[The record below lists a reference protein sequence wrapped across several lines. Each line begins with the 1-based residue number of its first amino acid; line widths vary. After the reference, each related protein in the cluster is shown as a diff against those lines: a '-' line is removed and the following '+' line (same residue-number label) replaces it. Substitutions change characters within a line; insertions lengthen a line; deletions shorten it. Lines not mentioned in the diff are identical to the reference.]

1 MSKASELANLIGN
14 INAGG
19 GGVNRNL
26 IINGAMK
33 ICQRHSTNSVQLSA
47 TEQYLTDR
55 FFNDTGSSFDMKAD
69 AVQST
74 DAPSGFSNS
83 LKLSCDGVSSLSSS
97 SNGGITQH
105 IEGFNC
111 QPTAFGTSDAKP
123 LTLSFYAKSS
133 SANNGHIYGVMLG
146 AFLNGTRNIQT
157 RGFTVTS
164 SWQRFSMTFQ
174 PNSLVT
180 STGINHNNSNGIQVF
195 FSLAGGSDDL
205 QNYSVWTNSQAL
217 SGFTG
222 QNNFF
227 DNTGNEFFLTGV
239 QLEVGQNPT
248 SFEHLSFGEEILK
261 CQRYYCKSYGYGN
274 VPGTSGGSGAVFDR
288 FMSGTNV
295 TNRTDL
301 GTRFPV
307 TMRTNPDITP
317 YDLQGTVDKVSDC
330 GSGVAHVNAIG
341 VSTVLNIGQN
351 GFGGFT
357 VGTAFDASGGYHYE
371 ADAEL

>member
-1 MSKASELANLIGN
+1 MSKSADLANLISN
-14 INAGG
+14 INHGG
-19 GGVNRNL
+19 GGAGRNL

-33 ICQRHSTNSVQLSA
+33 ICQRHSTNSVQLAAS
-47 TEQYLTDR
+47 EQYLTDR
-55 FFNDTGSSFDMKAD
+55 FFNDIGSSFDMKAD

-111 QPTAFGTSDAKP
+111 QSTAFGTSDAKP
-123 LTLSFYAKSS
+123 LTLSFYAKSGS
-133 SANNGHIYGVMLG
+133 QNNGHTYGIMLG
-146 AFLNGTRNIQT
+146 AFLNGTRTIQT

-180 STGINHNNSNGIQVF
+180 STGINHNNSNGLQVF
-195 FSLAGGSDDL
+195 FSLAGGSNDL
-205 QNYSVWTNSQAL
+205 QTYSVWTNSQAL

-227 DNTGNEFFLTGV
+227 DNTNNEFFLTGV
-239 QLEVGQNPT
+239 QLEIGQNAT
-248 SFEHLSFGEEILK
+248 SFEHRSFGEEILQ
-261 CQRYYCKSYGYGN
+261 CQRYYCKSYGYGD
-274 VPGTSGGSGAVFDR
+274 VPGTNTASGAVFDR
-288 FMSGTNV
+288 FMTGTNV
-295 TNRTDL
+295 SNRTDMA
-301 GTRFPV
+301 TRFPV

-317 YDLQGTVDKVSDC
+317 YTLEGTVDNISDC
-330 GSGVAHVNAIG
+330 
-341 VSTVLNIGQN
+341 STGTGHQNNRAVTSILNVGET
-351 GFGGFT
+351 GFGGFAT
-357 VGTAFDASGGYHYE
+357 GSFDNTGGYHYE

>member
-1 MSKASELANLIGN
+1 MSKAAELANLIGN

-19 GGVNRNL
+19 GGAGRNL

-47 TEQYLTDR
+47 TEKYLTDR

-97 SNGGITQH
+97 SNGGISQH

-111 QPTAFGTSDAKP
+111 QPLAFGTSDAKP
-123 LTLSFYAKSS
+123 VTLSFYAKSS
-133 SANNGHIYGVMLG
+133 SQNSGHTYGIMLG

-164 SWQRFSMTFQ
+164 SWQRFTMTFE

-180 STGINHNNSNGIQVF
+180 STGINHDNDKGIQVF
-195 FSLAGGSDDL
+195 FSLAGGSSDL
-205 QNYSVWTNSQAL
+205 QNYSVWTNVQAL

-227 DNTGNEFFLTGV
+227 DNTSNEFFLTGV
-239 QLEVGQNPT
+239 QLEVGQNAT
-248 SFEHLSFGEEILK
+248 SFEHRSFGEEILK
-261 CQRYYCKSYGYGN
+261 CQRYYCKSYAYGT
-274 VPGTSGGSGAVFDR
+274 VPGTTTAVGGVFMR
-288 FMSGTNV
+288 FPNSIS
-295 TNRTDL
+295 NRTDL

-307 TMRTNPDITP
+307 TMRTTPDITP
-317 YDLQGTVDKVSDC
+317 YSLGGTVDNVSDC
-330 GSGVAHVNAIG
+330 GTGTSHVSNKG
-341 VSTVLNIGQN
+341 VSSVLNKGQN

-357 VGTAFDASGGYHYE
+357 MGTAFDETGGYHYE
-371 ADAEL
+371 ADAEFA